1 MENKAAPRMFALRDL
16 RVVSIAAL
24 AAVLTLLVC
33 LPGSAA
39 AKRQS
44 FVGHD
49 GKIHACYR
57 VKGKPKGMVR
67 VVRGTRHRCRR
78 GERRMAWSVTA
89 SADGAA
95 GAAGTAGSSGGAS
108 SSSSTDLAALEGKV
122 GALAFK
128 VEALEGIL
136 GGISNGDLTG
146 MLATLQ
152 GVTNADL
159 MEAIDAAPLVA
170 TVCDQ
175 ATLLTEQSNLLGEEL
190 DGLVTTLGGTILGAI
205 FGGIEVPAALD
216 PFSCT

>member
-1 MENKAAPRMFALRDL
+1 MENKAAPREFASLNL
-16 RVVSIAAL
+16 RVVVVAAL
-24 AAVLTLLVC
+24 TALLAC
-33 LPGSAA
+33 LAGSASA
-39 AKRQS
+39 ERHKL
-44 FVGHD
+44 VGRD

-67 VVRGTRHRCRR
+67 VVRGANHRCRR
-78 GERRMAWSVTA
+78 GERRMAWRVA
-89 SADGAA
+89 ANADGAS
-95 GAAGTAGSSGGAS
+95 GAQGQSGSPGGAS

-136 GGISNGDLTG
+136 SGISN
-146 MLATLQ
+146 
-152 GVTNADL
+152 ADL
-159 MEAIDAAPLVA
+159 QEAIDAAPLVA
-170 TVCDQ
+170 AVCDQ